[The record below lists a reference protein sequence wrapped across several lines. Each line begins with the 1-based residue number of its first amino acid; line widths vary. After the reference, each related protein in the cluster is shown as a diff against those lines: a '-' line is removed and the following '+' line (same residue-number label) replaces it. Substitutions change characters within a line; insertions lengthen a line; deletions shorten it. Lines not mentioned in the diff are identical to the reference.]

1 MSVDRSEVAAAQA
14 VGVGIGLLGLM
25 VTWLVGSRLAELVW
39 DAPAGPI
46 VAFGA
51 AVAVGVFT
59 SIVFA
64 RRLAERVRRG

>member
-1 MSVDRSEVAAAQA
+1 MSVDRSEVVAAQA

-39 DAPAGPI
+39 DAPAGPV
-46 VAFGA
+46 VAFAA
-51 AVAVGVFT
+51 AVVVGVFT